1 MEALTHAIDR
11 FVTDYVYVGV
21 FVLMLLES
29 ACIPIP
35 SEVTMLVGGYV
46 VQKGDASF
54 VPVVALG
61 VLGNLVGSLVAYWVG
76 LKGGR
81 PLALR
86 YGRYVRVREHDVDRA
101 ERWFDRYGEAA
112 VFFSRLLPIV
122 RTFISLPAGIA
133 RMSIK
138 RFSLYTTVGCVPWV
152 ALLAWAGYLLGSR
165 WHSIVKYF
173 TLASVVIAAVL
184 VAVAVRWW
192 LRRRRDYP
200 ATIGGSESAFSRNSR
215 SDTSETSDRNILP

>member
-1 MEALTHAIDR
+1 M
-11 FVTDYVYVGV
+11 V
-21 FVLMLLES
+21 LES

-54 VPVVALG
+54 APVVALG
-61 VLGNLVGSLVAYWVG
+61 VVGNLVGSLIAYWVG
-76 LKGGR
+76 LVGGR
-81 PLALR
+81 PLALK

-138 RFSLYTTVGCVPWV
+138 RFSLYTAAGCVPWV

-173 TLASVVIAAVL
+173 TLASVVIAVVL
-184 VAVAVRWW
+184 IVLAVRWW
-192 LRRRRDYP
+192 RGRRQLDQG
-200 ATIGGSESAFSRNSR
+200 ATMGASESAFSKNSR
-215 SDTSETSDRNILP
+215 SDTSETSDTNILP